1 MNRIFPWLFTKSLL
15 ITCRI
20 AKNVFPAPAEPDTWM
35 SSCQYL
41 ESSLSFSAWWFV
53 SCEEVKRLA
62 EYWSKNDVLS
72 TASSSVIPHFSKAPF
87 SRDAKSSLSTAS
99 LSRCFSWICCRSK
112 STAKEGMPFWSR
124 DSMYR
129 LYMEFCCILHDLLQ
143 RVLSQYVQV
152 QELLKKVRGVPQTLG
167 LELFPCFLAR
177 HLPFH
182 IMMVMVVLGVL
193 RNRRLEKLSCD
204 KTILIWV
211 KCVDNVTR
219 FELSSQEFRHINF
232 VIIPSAICAPHLIQ
246 LGDFT
251 LLGATAPF
259 PIPKFGRWK
268 HCPED
273 FALAYFTR
281 EEHHFK
287 FLSQVYCCLDSVK
300 PLLKPSAAPAGS
312 SLVLLPQFFSVFSIF
327 IRCLSKHDMT
337 IHCFCSFFRSAFSSS
352 VHMCFTS
359 WRYPRAL

>member
-1 MNRIFPWLFTKSLL
+1 
-15 ITCRI
+15 
-20 AKNVFPAPAEPDTWM
+20 
-35 SSCQYL
+35 
-41 ESSLSFSAWWFV
+41 
-53 SCEEVKRLA
+53 
-62 EYWSKNDVLS
+62 
-72 TASSSVIPHFSKAPF
+72 
-87 SRDAKSSLSTAS
+87 
-99 LSRCFSWICCRSK
+99 
-112 STAKEGMPFWSR
+112 
-124 DSMYR
+124 
-129 LYMEFCCILHDLLQ
+129 
-143 RVLSQYVQV
+143 
-152 QELLKKVRGVPQTLG
+152 
-167 LELFPCFLAR
+167 
-177 HLPFH
+177 
-182 IMMVMVVLGVL
+182 MVVLGVL

-268 HCPED
+268 HCPGD

-312 SLVLLPQFFSVFSIF
+312 FLVLLHSFSACFLSSSDAFPNTIWLFIASALFFSFCFSPH
-327 IRCLSKHDMT
+327 RCICVLPLGGIPELYSCAH
-337 IHCFCSFFRSAFSSS
+337 RRS
-352 VHMCFTS
+352 VHRDIAADCHLESSAAQAHAQYHKGIRMPRSPWRVRLSGSPPCFEFPWERDPAHFGTGINFS
-359 WRYPRAL
+359 EVAVASEGKDSRTLLQNEVKRVELLAKRSFLQASHVKIKANHFLIKIIYKMLILRPKSHSNL